1 MFLKTNQIFVQFYS
15 SSKEEM
21 LKAVYRGVAFLN
33 SFILDCWR
41 HAFDN
46 ISSTNI
52 KQNQPKFTN
61 LFFVGFSMFSSLII
75 NHKMIKVLH
84 EYITISAMIISIPH
98 QCYQHYTRF
107 KIVGLDM
114 STLNLQSLIDKVC
127 GLKKV
132 NYRII
137 QNDRVWCSCRSV
149 YQLIYSIYLYVKSLN
164 MVGILP
170 TISINY

>member
-1 MFLKTNQIFVQFYS
+1 
-15 SSKEEM
+15 M

-61 LFFVGFSMFSSLII
+61 LFSVVFSMFSSLLI

-84 EYITISAMIISIPH
+84 KYITIYAMIISIPRYVYH
-98 QCYQHYTRF
+98 LF
-107 KIVGLDM
+107 
-114 STLNLQSLIDKVC
+114 NLQSLIDKVC

-132 NYRII
+132 NYRIM
-137 QNDRVWCSCRSV
+137 QNDRFWCNCRSV
-149 YQLIYSIYLYVKSLN
+149 YQLIYSISP
-164 MVGILP
+164 M
-170 TISINY
+170 